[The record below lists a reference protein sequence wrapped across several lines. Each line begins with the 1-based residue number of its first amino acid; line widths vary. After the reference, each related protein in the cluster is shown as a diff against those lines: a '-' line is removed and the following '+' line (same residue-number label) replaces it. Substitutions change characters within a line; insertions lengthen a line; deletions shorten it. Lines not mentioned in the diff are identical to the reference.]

1 MGTKILSPM
10 TDVVFKLLF
19 GTEHSV
25 EILTDF
31 LLAVLKLSPSEYDS
45 ITITNPFLLQ
55 EYKDDKLGI
64 LDIKLKLK
72 TGKVLNIEMQVDPV
86 KFMETR
92 VVFYTSK
99 MITGQ
104 INEGEDYGAIKP
116 AISIIIAGHKLIKD
130 SESYHHHF
138 ALYDA
143 ENKVK
148 FTDVIEIHTLE
159 MPKAREAF
167 KEGQDTNLLNWMK
180 FLDAK
185 TEEELN
191 MVAVKNP
198 AIKKATLRLM
208 ELSADEKA
216 RQLYEDRL
224 QMRRDNHARQQWAV
238 DQAVSDALKA
248 EKMNIARNLLSANT
262 PIDTVLLATGLTIED
277 VDCL

>member
-1 MGTKILSPM
+1 M
-10 TDVVFKLLF
+10 TDVIFKLLF
-19 GTEHSV
+19 GSENSV

-31 LLAVLKLSPSEYDS
+31 LLAVLKLSPDEYDS
-45 ITITNPFLLQ
+45 IIVTNPFLLQ
-55 EYKDDKLGI
+55 EYRGDKLGI

-72 TGKVLNIEMQVDPV
+72 SGKVLNIEMQVDPA
-86 KFMETR
+86 KFMESR

-104 INEGEDYGAIKP
+104 ISEGANYGKIKP
-116 AISIIIAGHKLIKD
+116 VISIIIAGHTLIKESD
-130 SESYHHHF
+130 SFHHHF
-138 ALYDA
+138 SFYDA

-148 FTDVIEIHTLE
+148 FTDMVEIHTLE

-167 KEGQDTNLLNWMK
+167 KDGNDSHLLNWMK

-198 AIKKATLRLM
+198 TIKKATLKLM

-224 QMRRDNHARQQWAV
+224 QMQRDNYARQQWAV
-238 DQAVSDALKA
+238 DEAVTKA
-248 EKMNIARNLLSANT
+248 VKDTRESEKLNIAKYLLSVDT
-262 PIDTVLLATGLTIED
+262 PVDTVLAATGLTLED
-277 VDCL
+277 ISGF